1 MRCAL
6 SQTIHVPLAAGNS
19 LEQRTTGAFASA
31 ITAWSMKLAMPSGSF
46 EFTEL
51 DIEEKFTAEIF

>member
-1 MRCAL
+1 
-6 SQTIHVPLAAGNS
+6 
-19 LEQRTTGAFASA
+19 
-31 ITAWSMKLAMPSGSF
+31 MKLAMPSGSF